1 MSVKPRLFAAAA
13 TTFLALSAGA
23 APALA
28 SGRGPAAQEAFKL
41 QPTIQLNIDPSGT
54 AAQMRSEIAQL
65 EANAKKSDH
74 AALLVSRTHP
84 KITDGRD
91 LWVKGVRLQAIGDRE
106 LVNGLR
112 LELAGKTAAGRQKI
126 SAAIDPRNS
135 ALNVSNTDIAHAD
148 GLLGIDAALAKSEN
162 G

>member
-1 MSVKPRLFAAAA
+1 
-13 TTFLALSAGA
+13 
-23 APALA
+23 
-28 SGRGPAAQEAFKL
+28 
-41 QPTIQLNIDPSGT
+41 
-54 AAQMRSEIAQL
+54 
-65 EANAKKSDH
+65 
-74 AALLVSRTHP
+74 VSRTHP

-126 SAAIDPRNS
+126 SAAIDPRSS